1 MVKMTCQ
8 IDAKIPTD
16 LFRASRTFISTLVK
30 ASRQSSKLQLQTIKK
45 KVTVANGRSRS
56 FCSQLTAHAATF
68 FSSHQPSQRNQLY
81 TLLAIT
87 KFEWIRAQHQLRFNN
102 TQEFYTFGD
111 ERNQPMFV
119 FIYMPLILSTL
130 SSSTGQWSRLFSWAH
145 KHSCNAQSKR
155 IPVLARGTKHLT
167 NSLHSCRAPKTG
179 TSLPYQ
185 MTWSSLVAW

>member
-1 MVKMTCQ
+1 MACEVHVKQERPCCRCSLLQRLMVKMTCQ

-30 ASRQSSKLQLQTIKK
+30 ASRQSSKLQLQTIQKKK

-87 KFEWIRAQHQLRFNN
+87 KFDMNQGATAVTIRTHKNFTLLATTTPNLCFYIHAANTIYSLFFYRSVVRFMS
-102 TQEFYTFGD
+102 TQALMQ
-111 ERNQPMFV
+111 RSV
-119 FIYMPLILSTL
+119 KI
-130 SSSTGQWSRLFSWAH
+130 
-145 KHSCNAQSKR
+145 
-155 IPVLARGTKHLT
+155 IPSQG
-167 NSLHSCRAPKTG
+167 S
-179 TSLPYQ
+179 
-185 MTWSSLVAW
+185 